1 MDQRQTNLDTLRLRI
16 ARLQAVSHSAQT
28 EAVLPFDVPAI
39 DRRLPA
45 LGLARG
51 ALHEAAGLGPETEH
65 AAAAALFVAGTL
77 ARSRGAVLWV
87 LERADLFAPALA
99 AAGLSPSRVLFTEAG
114 RDVLA
119 ATEEGLRERGLA
131 GVVGETTRPVTL
143 TASRRLQLAAEATGV
158 PAFLIRR
165 SRTFDDP
172 RLAEPNAA
180 VTRWRLSALP
190 SRPPVPEA
198 PDVPGLAV
206 ALWRVDLVRCRGG
219 EPATWIVEACDAQ
232 GHLRLVSDV
241 SDGSSHAIGHGAEQ
255 WEAPDYRR
263 A

>member
-16 ARLQAVSHSAQT
+16 ARLQAASPSAHM

-65 AAAAALFVAGTL
+65 AAAAALFVAGIL

-99 AAGLSPSRVLFTEAG
+99 AAGLPPARVLFTEAG
-114 RDVLA
+114 RDVLTA
-119 ATEEGLRERGLA
+119 MEEGLREPGLS

-143 TASRRLQLAAEATGV
+143 TASRRLQLAAETSGV
-158 PAFLIRR
+158 PAFLVRR
-165 SRTFDDP
+165 SRIFDDP

-180 VTRWRLSALP
+180 VTRWRIAALP

-198 PDVPGLAV
+198 PDVPGLAS
-206 ALWRVDLVRCRGG
+206 ALWRLDLIRCRGG
-219 EPATWIVEACDAQ
+219 EPATWIVGACDAQ
-232 GHLRLVSDV
+232 GRLSLVSDI
-241 SDGSSHAIGHGAEQ
+241 SDGSSYADRDGAGGR
-255 WEAPDYRR
+255 EAPDYRR